1 MRTNKTITNL
11 ILSGGVFLTNQVISV
26 IFIYHDFPYTSMI
39 VGRDNFVKKVAIF
52 QPLEIT
58 CQKTVLQKT
67 VPENCK
73 GIFPNSP
80 NSLVE

>member
-1 MRTNKTITNL
+1 MNKTITNL
-11 ILSGGVFLTNQVISV
+11 ILSGSFFLRDQVISV
-26 IFIYHDFPYTSMI
+26 MFVYHDFPYASMT
-39 VGRDNFVKKVAIF
+39 VDQDNFVKKVAIF

-58 CQKTVLQKT
+58 YQKTVLQKT